1 MWSLEFWGAP
11 GCFSKSSSTVT
22 PSLLVRDRGSHCFVP
37 MTLCSHD
44 TLFPPVSQQW
54 RVFCAFDWY
63 HPKNVILFFFR
74 RTYFFMTLYLM
85 WSLLLKHIN
94 EWVTFNSHHQNDFL
108 DIKYYFRDEEI
119 DSQKWLP
126 KAIQL
131 IKYWSLS
138 AREVMRLCL
147 VKSLDNWWS
156 PKVPHQPCF
165 LFVMPSRVLELSPK
179 WSCRWQQK
187 LRKGAVSWPELVW
200 RCV

>member
-1 MWSLEFWGAP
+1 
-11 GCFSKSSSTVT
+11 
-22 PSLLVRDRGSHCFVP
+22 
-37 MTLCSHD
+37 
-44 TLFPPVSQQW
+44 
-54 RVFCAFDWY
+54 
-63 HPKNVILFFFR
+63 
-74 RTYFFMTLYLM
+74 MTLYLM

-131 IKYWSLS
+131 IKYWGLS

-147 VKSLDNWWS
+147 VKSLGNWWS

-200 RCV
+200 RCKEGRVFYKWSKVTCRNSSKKEHPMPHRVELRSCLNTFRNSTGPNVEKRAIWRNGKGNRNKRTSDNKVKPYV